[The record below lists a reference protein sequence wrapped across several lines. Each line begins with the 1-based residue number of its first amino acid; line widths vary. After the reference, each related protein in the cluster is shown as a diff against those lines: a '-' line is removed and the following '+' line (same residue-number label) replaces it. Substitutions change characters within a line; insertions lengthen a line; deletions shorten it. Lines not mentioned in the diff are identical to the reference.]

1 MINDQDWQK
10 YVDTGE
16 VGIHMLKDIVRR
28 NKAGEKLG
36 TRDLAVYSSHADIL
50 ETLLRIK

>member
-28 NKAGEKLG
+28 IKAGEKLG
-36 TRDLAVYSSHADIL
+36 TRELAIYMSHGEII
-50 ETLLRIK
+50 EGLLKS